1 MVFILFY
8 LNAVA
13 MMSFPSLFLLA
24 SFAPGL
30 SSGPD
35 STVFL
40 ETTVVTASRTEQR
53 LENTTVSVDVL
64 PLRVLEEKANAR
76 VEQVIQMSPGVTL
89 QDGQANIRSGS
100 GWSLGAGSRVLI
112 LVDDLPALSPD
123 AGGVLWNAMP
133 MEAVQQVEVLK
144 GASSSLYGSS
154 ALNGVIHLRTW
165 EPSAQQRVRVSTLVE
180 AYDKPK
186 MRSLGWW
193 DQPRGRAAVR
203 YAFSDSYGKK
213 NQHGIVLHGQL
224 FGDQGYQYLVGD
236 QSARMHAKYRYKP
249 SNQLEIGLQGQ
260 YWTSDRSSSLIW
272 EDYRL
277 GYTPLDSSAT
287 QTQSDLAALTGHVKY
302 RQGRQLHTVRLRG
315 MSYANASGLDSND
328 YSNAGTS
335 VHAEYLWQLFSSE
348 GWTLSAGALYLRS
361 AMNSPLFSGAH
372 LGVNQAVFAQ
382 ADKTADR
389 WDASMGLRWESFSV
403 DGTADAKPVLRLG
416 GHYELAE
423 SSHLRASWAQG
434 YRFPSIAERFSA
446 SAAGALQVF
455 PSPGIQSESGW
466 TAELGYKQG
475 FRLKGLQGYLD
486 AAFFYTQFNHMLEFT
501 FGKWGNLPGTTLA
514 NYGFTSLNVGP
525 TRITGLEL
533 TGGARGFVGPVKV
546 EGMAGYTYSLPVA
559 LDPTGV
565 YATDVDGQA
574 LSYQSTS
581 LDPSQNFLKYR
592 YVHNAKADVQAS
604 WKGWTLGGSVRYNSF
619 MSNIDAIFTD
629 PLIAI
634 FVPGV
639 ADSRYQLNK
648 GDFFVDFRLNTRLTD
663 HLTVQTGI
671 LNVLNRLASPR
682 PALLAEP
689 RTFTLQ
695 LSYALN

>member
-1 MVFILFY
+1 MGF
-8 LNAVA
+8 
-13 MMSFPSLFLLA
+13 SSLFL
-24 SFAPGL
+24 FAGL
-30 SSGPD
+30 TIAPLYGPD

-40 ETTVVTASRTEQR
+40 ETTVVTANRTEQR

-64 PLRVLEEKANAR
+64 PLRVLQEKANAR
-76 VEQVIQMSPGVTL
+76 VEQMIQMAPGVTL

-133 MEAVQQVEVLK
+133 MEAVEQVEVLK
-144 GASSSLYGSS
+144 GASSGLYGSS

-165 EPSAQQRVRVSTLVE
+165 EPSAEQRVRVSTMVE

-213 NQHGIVLHGQL
+213 NQHGMVLHGQL
-224 FGDQGYQYLVGD
+224 FGDKGYQYLVGD

-249 SNQLEIGLQGQ
+249 NNQLEIGLQGQ

-302 RQGRQLHTVRLRG
+302 RQGRQLHTVRVRG
-315 MSYANASGLDSND
+315 MAYDNVSGLDSND
-328 YSNAGTS
+328 YSNAGQS
-335 VHAEYLWQLFSSE
+335 FHAEYLWQVFSE
-348 GWTLSAGALYLRS
+348 KGWNLSAGALYLRS

-372 LGVNQAVFAQ
+372 SSLNQALFAQ
-382 ADKTADR
+382 VDKSADR
-389 WDASMGLRWESFSV
+389 WDLSMGLRYEAFSV
-403 DGTADAKPVLRLG
+403 DGTVDAKPVLRLG
-416 GHYELAE
+416 GHYELAQ

-455 PSPGIQSESGW
+455 PSPSIQSESGW

-486 AAFFYTQFNHMLEFT
+486 AALFYTQFNHMLEFT
-501 FGKWGNLPGTTLA
+501 FGKWGTLPGTTLA

-533 TGGARGFVGPVKV
+533 TGGARGQVGSVKL
-546 EGMAGYTYSLPVA
+546 EGMVGYTYSLPVA
-559 LDPTGV
+559 LDPTAV
-565 YATDVDGQA
+565 YATDADGQA

-581 LDPSQNFLKYR
+581 LDPSQNLLKYR
-592 YVHNAKADVQAS
+592 YVHNAKADIQAV
-604 WKGWTLGGSVRYNSF
+604 WKGWTLGGSLRYNSF

-648 GDFFVDFRLNTRLTD
+648 GDLFLDFRLNKRLSRQ
-663 HLTVQTGI
+663 LTVQTGI
-671 LNVLNRLASPR
+671 QNALNRLASPR

-689 RTFTLQ
+689 RMVSLQ

>member
-1 MVFILFY
+1 MGF
-8 LNAVA
+8 
-13 MMSFPSLFLLA
+13 SSLFL
-24 SFAPGL
+24 FAGL
-30 SSGPD
+30 TIAPSNGPD

-40 ETTVVTASRTEQR
+40 ETTVVTANRTEQR

-64 PLRVLEEKANAR
+64 PLRVLQEKANAR
-76 VEQVIQMSPGVTL
+76 VEQMIQMAPGVTL

-133 MEAVQQVEVLK
+133 MEAVEQVEVLK
-144 GASSSLYGSS
+144 GASSGLYGSS

-165 EPSAQQRVRVSTLVE
+165 EPSAEQRVRVSTMVE

-213 NQHGIVLHGQL
+213 NQHGMVLHGQL

-249 SNQLEIGLQGQ
+249 NNQLEIGLQGQ

-302 RQGRQLHTVRLRG
+302 RQGRQLHTVRVRG
-315 MSYANASGLDSND
+315 MAYDNVSGLDSND
-328 YSNAGTS
+328 YSNAGQS
-335 VHAEYLWQLFSSE
+335 FHAEYLWQVFSE
-348 GWTLSAGALYLRS
+348 KGWNLSAGALDLYS
-361 AMNSPLFSGAH
+361 AMYSPLFSGAH
-372 LGVNQAVFAQ
+372 SSLNQALFAQ
-382 ADKTADR
+382 VDKSADR
-389 WDASMGLRWESFSV
+389 WDLSMGLRYESFSV
-403 DGTADAKPVLRLG
+403 DGTVDAKPVLRLG
-416 GHYELAE
+416 GHYELAQ

-455 PSPGIQSESGW
+455 PSPSIQSESGW

-486 AAFFYTQFNHMLEFT
+486 AALFYTQFNHMLEFT
-501 FGKWGNLPGTTLA
+501 FGKWGTLPGTTLA

-533 TGGARGFVGPVKV
+533 TGGARGQVGSVKL
-546 EGMAGYTYSLPVA
+546 EGMVGYTYSLPVA
-559 LDPTGV
+559 LDPTAV
-565 YATDVDGQA
+565 YATDADGQA

-581 LDPSQNFLKYR
+581 LDPSQNLLKYR
-592 YVHNAKADVQAS
+592 YVHNAKADIQAV
-604 WKGWTLGGSVRYNSF
+604 WKGWTLGGSLRYNSF

-648 GDFFVDFRLNTRLTD
+648 GDLFLDFRLNKRLSRQ
-663 HLTVQTGI
+663 LTVQTGI
-671 LNVLNRLASPR
+671 QNALNRLASPR

-689 RTFTLQ
+689 RMVSLQ

>member
-1 MVFILFY
+1 MGF
-8 LNAVA
+8 
-13 MMSFPSLFLLA
+13 SSLFLLA
-24 SFAPGL
+24 SLTGAQSNAL
-30 SSGPD
+30 D

-40 ETTVVTASRTEQR
+40 ETTVVTANRTEQR

-64 PLRVLEEKANAR
+64 PLRVLQEKANAR
-76 VEQVIQMSPGVTL
+76 VEQMIQMSPGVTL

-133 MEAVQQVEVLK
+133 MEAVEQVEVLK

-165 EPSAQQRVRVSTLVE
+165 EPSTEQRVRVSTMVE

-193 DQPRGRAAVR
+193 NQTRGRAAVR
-203 YAFSDSYGKK
+203 YAFSDSYGEK

-249 SNQLEIGLQGQ
+249 SNRLEIGLQGQ
-260 YWTSDRSSSLIW
+260 YWTSDRSSALIW

-287 QTQSDLAALTGHVKY
+287 QTQSDLAALTGHLKY
-302 RQGRQLHTVRLRG
+302 RQGRQLHTLRVRG
-315 MSYANASGLDSND
+315 MAYDNASGLDSND
-328 YSNAGTS
+328 YSNAGQS
-335 VHAEYLWQLFSSE
+335 FHAEYLWQAFGVK
-348 GWTLSAGALYLRS
+348 GWNLSAGALLIQS
-361 AMNSPLFSGAH
+361 SMNSPLFSGAH
-372 LGVNQAVFAQ
+372 ASLNQALFTQ
-382 ADKTADR
+382 LDKSTER
-389 WDASMGLRWESFSV
+389 WDLSIGLRYESFSV
-403 DGTADAKPVLRLG
+403 DGMADAKPVLRLG
-416 GHYELAE
+416 GHYQLAE
-423 SSHLRASWAQG
+423 ASHLRASWAQG

-455 PSPGIQSESGW
+455 PSPNIQSESGW

-475 FRLKGLQGYLD
+475 FRLKELQGYLD
-486 AAFFYTQFNHMLEFT
+486 AALFYTQFNHMLEFT
-501 FGKWGNLPGTTLA
+501 FGKWGTLPGTTLA

-533 TGGARGFVGPVKV
+533 TGGARGQVGSVKL
-546 EGMAGYTYSLPVA
+546 EGMVGYTYSLPVA

-565 YATDVDGQA
+565 YATDADGQA

-581 LDPSQNFLKYR
+581 LDPSQNLLKYR
-592 YVHNAKADVQAS
+592 YVHNAKADIQAV
-604 WKGWTLGGSVRYNSF
+604 WKGWTLGGSLRYNSF

-648 GDFFVDFRLNTRLTD
+648 GDLFLDFRLNKRLSRQ
-663 HLTVQTGI
+663 LTVQTGI
-671 LNVLNRLASPR
+671 QNALNRLASPR

-689 RTFTLQ
+689 RLVSLQ

>member
-213 NQHGIVLHGQL
+213 NQHGMVLHGQL

-302 RQGRQLHTVRLRG
+302 RQGRQLHTLRLRG

-335 VHAEYLWQLFSSE
+335 VHAEYLWQLFGSQ

-389 WDASMGLRWESFSV
+389 WDVSMGLRWESFSV

-466 TAELGYKQG
+466 TAELGFKQG

-501 FGKWGNLPGTTLA
+501 FGKWGSLPGTTLA

-559 LDPTGV
+559 LDPNGV

-581 LDPSQNFLKYR
+581 LDPSQNLLKYR

-648 GDFFVDFRLNTRLTD
+648 GDFFVDLRLNTRLTD

-671 LNVLNRLASPR
+671 LNALNRLASPR

>member
-1 MVFILFY
+1 
-8 LNAVA
+8 
-13 MMSFPSLFLLA
+13 MM
-24 SFAPGL
+24 GL
-30 SSGPD
+30 SSFFLFASLSSAPPIGPD

-40 ETTVVTASRTEQR
+40 ETTVVTANRTEQR
-53 LENTTVSVDVL
+53 RENTTVSVDVL
-64 PLRVLEEKANAR
+64 PLRVLQEKANAR
-76 VEQVIQMSPGVTL
+76 VEQVIQMAPGVTL

-112 LVDDLPALSPD
+112 LVDELPALSPD

-165 EPSAQQRVRVSTLVE
+165 EPSTEQRVRVSTMME
-180 AYDKPK
+180 AYDRPK
-186 MRSLGWW
+186 IRSLGWW
-193 DQPRGRAAVR
+193 EAPRARSAVR
-203 YAFSDSYGKK
+203 FAFSDSYGAKK
-213 NQHGIVLHGQL
+213 QHGLVLHGQL

-236 QSARMHAKYRYKP
+236 QSARLHAKYRFKP
-249 SNQLEIGLQGQ
+249 NSKLEMGLQGQ
-260 YWTSDRSSSLIW
+260 VWRSDRSSALIW
-272 EDYRL
+272 EDFRL

-287 QTQSDLAALTGHVKY
+287 QTQSDLAALTGHLKY
-302 RQGRQLHTVRLRG
+302 RQGRQLHTLRVRG
-315 MSYANASGLDSND
+315 MGYANASGLDSND
-328 YSNAGTS
+328 YSNAGQS
-335 VHAEYLWQLFSSE
+335 LHAEYLWQYFME
-348 GWTLSAGALYLRS
+348 QGWNLSAGTLFIGS

-372 LGVNQAVFAQ
+372 TSQNQALFAQ
-382 ADKTADR
+382 ADKSADR
-389 WDASMGLRWESFSV
+389 WDLSVGLRWESFAV
-403 DGTADAKPVLRLG
+403 DGIADAQPVLRLG
-416 GHYELAE
+416 GHYQVREGTD
-423 SSHLRASWAQG
+423 LRASWAQG

-466 TAELGYKQG
+466 TAEFGLRQG
-475 FRLKGLQGYLD
+475 LKKEGTRAGLQGYLD
-486 AAFFYTQFNHMLEFT
+486 AAIFWTEFRHMLEFT

-533 TGGARGFVGPVKV
+533 TGGARSYMGPVKV
-546 EGMAGYTYSLPVA
+546 EGMLGYTYALPVA
-559 LDPTGV
+559 LDPSGV
-565 YATDVDGQA
+565 YATDADGQA
-574 LSYQSTS
+574 LSYESTS
-581 LDPSQNFLKYR
+581 LDPSQNLLKYR

-604 WKGWTLGGSVRYNSF
+604 WKGWTLGGSLRYNSF
-619 MSNIDAIFTD
+619 MANIDAIFTD

-639 ADSRYQLNK
+639 ADSRYQLNQ
-648 GDFFVDFRLNTRLTD
+648 GDLFLDFRLNKRLTERLVLQAG
-663 HLTVQTGI
+663 LT
-671 LNVLNRLASPR
+671 NALNRLASPR

-689 RTFTLQ
+689 RTISLQ

>member
-1 MVFILFY
+1 
-8 LNAVA
+8 

-24 SFAPGL
+24 SLAP
-30 SSGPD
+30 SSPSGPD

-40 ETTVVTASRTEQR
+40 ETTVVTANRTEQR

-64 PLRVLEEKANAR
+64 PLRVLETKANAR
-76 VEQVIQMSPGVTL
+76 VEQVVQMAPGVTL

-133 MEAVQQVEVLK
+133 MEAVQQIEVLK

-165 EPSAQQRVRVSTLVE
+165 EPSSSQRVRVSTMVE
-180 AYDKPK
+180 TYDKPK
-186 MRSLGWW
+186 LRSLGWW
-193 DQPRGRAAVR
+193 DQPRGRAAIR
-203 YAFSDSYGKK
+203 YAFSDSYGEK

-249 SNQLEIGLQGQ
+249 SNQVEIGLQGQ

-287 QTQSDLAALTGHVKY
+287 QTQSDLASLTAHMKY
-302 RQGRQLHTVRLRG
+302 RRGRQLHTLRARG
-315 MSYANASGLDSND
+315 MTYANVSGLDSND
-328 YSNAGTS
+328 YSNEGNALHG
-335 VHAEYLWQLFSSE
+335 EYLWQLFGE
-348 GWTLSAGALYLRS
+348 NGLNLSAGALVWIGD
-361 AMNSPLFSGAH
+361 MDSPLFSGAH
-372 LGVNQAVFAQ
+372 RAFNQALFAQ

-389 WDASMGLRWESFSV
+389 WNLSIGIRWESFAV
-403 DGTADAKPVLRLG
+403 DGIADAKPVLRLG
-416 GHYELAE
+416 GHYELAK

-434 YRFPSIAERFSA
+434 FRFPSIAERFSA

-466 TAELGYKQG
+466 TAELGAKQG
-475 FRLKGLQGYLD
+475 FRVKSMEGYLD
-486 AAFFYTQFNHMLEFT
+486 AALFWTQFNHMLEFT

-533 TGGARGFVGPVKV
+533 TGGLRGFVGPIKA
-546 EGMAGYTYSLPVA
+546 EGMLGYTYSLPVA

-581 LDPSQNFLKYR
+581 IDPSNNLLKYR
-592 YVHNAKADVQAS
+592 YVHNAKADLQAT
-604 WKGWTLGGSVRYNSF
+604 WKGWSVGTSVRYNSF
-619 MSNIDAIFTD
+619 MANIDAIFTD

-648 GDFFVDFRLNTRLTD
+648 GDFFVDLRLNKRLSQQ
-663 HLTVQTGI
+663 LTFQTGI
-671 LNVLNRLASPR
+671 LNVGNRLASPR